1 MQGEFCKRLNRAAVG
16 YRLAL
21 GLRRELQRIARIKAG
36 KVMKGMTRE
45 QVIMSVGYP
54 LTQEPLAK
62 LTLQGDFSL
71 LWAKAGGAGGHFWH
85 DTVTETNIITPAKW
99 ILPNAN

>member
-1 MQGEFCKRLNRAAVG
+1 MIAA
-16 YRLAL
+16 LL
-21 GLRRELQRIARIKAG
+21 GHQMIPVAHAVPEPWPTLPQNQCSK
-36 KVMKGMTRE
+36 KTYT
-45 QVIMSVGYP
+45 S
-54 LTQEPLAK
+54 EPLAK

>member
-1 MQGEFCKRLNRAAVG
+1 MLKLESVHTFYGQIEALKGVSLDVHPGEIVTLIGANG
-16 YRLAL
+16 
-21 GLRRELQRIARIKAG
+21 AG
-36 KVMKGMTRE
+36 KSTLMM
-45 QVIMSVGYP
+45 
-54 LTQEPLAK
+54 EPLAK

>member
-1 MQGEFCKRLNRAAVG
+1 MNPQEYRNGAMERLKVFFPFILFLWLSDAF
-16 YRLAL
+16 AL
-21 GLRRELQRIARIKAG
+21 EQSSTVKVLTVLKA
-36 KVMKGMTRE
+36 E
-45 QVIMSVGYP
+45 SSWD
-54 LTQEPLAK
+54 EPLAK

>member
-1 MQGEFCKRLNRAAVG
+1 MLDIGARVCDFGGDPAQGAWRVLCHDPRANAEQ
-16 YRLAL
+16 LAGFRFPFEINSL
-21 GLRRELQRIARIKAG
+21 
-36 KVMKGMTRE
+36 
-45 QVIMSVGYP
+45 
-54 LTQEPLAK
+54 EPLAK